1 MNEFAT
7 IKDKSVNR
15 QLRGLAA
22 LFVLAIG
29 TFAATLC
36 FAQNAR
42 AQSLSLVRDAEI
54 EALLKSYTTPIF
66 KAAGL
71 SQRAVDVYLV
81 NNRSFNAF
89 VTDRRMFI
97 HTGAIMESETPNQI
111 IGVIAHETGHIIGG
125 HQQRMRERMDRAKA
139 LAAVGILLGAGAMA
153 SGGDIG
159 DAAGQAILQGG
170 GSMLQR
176 SLLAYKRDEESSAD
190 RAALTLLE
198 KTKQSGRGMLQSFE
212 RMGSRML
219 FSTSRIDPYI
229 QSHPLP
235 AQRIALLTAKAEES
249 RYFDSKDPPELQLRH
264 DMARAKIAAYTGGL
278 GAVQRLFDRDQS
290 NPAAQ
295 YGVAISE
302 FLRGRTSSAI
312 PMIDKLI
319 AKYPR
324 NSYLHEMKA
333 EMLLKAQ
340 RANEAVRPMQTALK
354 LAPYDTGLLNIQFGQ
369 ILMETRNPA
378 NLQVAI
384 RELKKG
390 LVKDPNTISGYAYLA
405 RAYSMSGQEGL
416 ALSATAEQRFLQG
429 RFDDA
434 KSFAARAQQK
444 LPKNS
449 PEWVRMQDI
458 TLYKKKK

>member
-1 MNEFAT
+1 
-7 IKDKSVNR
+7 
-15 QLRGLAA
+15 
-22 LFVLAIG
+22 
-29 TFAATLC
+29 
-36 FAQNAR
+36 
-42 AQSLSLVRDAEI
+42 
-54 EALLKSYTTPIF
+54 
-66 KAAGL
+66 
-71 SQRAVDVYLV
+71 
-81 NNRSFNAF
+81 
-89 VTDRRMFI
+89 
-97 HTGAIMESETPNQI
+97 
-111 IGVIAHETGHIIGG
+111 
-125 HQQRMRERMDRAKA
+125 MRERMDRAKA

-176 SLLAYKRDEESSAD
+176 SLLGYKRDEESSAD

-219 FSTSRIDPYI
+219 FSTSRVDPYI

-235 AQRIALLTAKAEES
+235 AQRIALLKAKAEES

-264 DMARAKIAAYTGGL
+264 DMARSKIAAYTGGV

-302 FLRGRTSSAI
+302 FLRGRAGSAI

-324 NSYLHEMKA
+324 NPYLHEMKA

-354 LAPYDTGLLNIQFGQ
+354 LAPYDTGLLNIQLGQ

-390 LVKDPNTISGYAYLA
+390 LAKDPNTISGYAYLA
-405 RAYSMSGQEGL
+405 RAYSMNGEEGL